1 MHNLDDDKFVLVL
14 FRVIYEGG
22 RVATLSQ
29 TQKIN
34 NKYVDRLLTF
44 YLACLE
50 VKGEEYKTFP
60 VERYVI

>member
-34 NKYVDRLLTF
+34 NKYVDRLPYFLLSLF
-44 YLACLE
+44 
-50 VKGEEYKTFP
+50 
-60 VERYVI
+60 RS

>member
-1 MHNLDDDKFVLVL
+1 MLID
-14 FRVIYEGG
+14 Y
-22 RVATLSQ
+22 
-29 TQKIN
+29 
-34 NKYVDRLLTF
+34 LTF